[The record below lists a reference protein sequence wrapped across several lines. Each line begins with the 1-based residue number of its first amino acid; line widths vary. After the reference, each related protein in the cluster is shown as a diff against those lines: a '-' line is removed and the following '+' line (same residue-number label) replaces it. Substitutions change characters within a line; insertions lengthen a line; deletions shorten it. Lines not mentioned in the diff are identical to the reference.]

1 MMHGR
6 QPYTGVESTEPV
18 KTESV
23 EQFVEHMK
31 EIQEEASAAIAI
43 AQDAM
48 KRQYDR
54 RRGPARDYQPG
65 DWVYLEAHNIRTE
78 RPVKKMEDRR
88 YGPFR
93 VTNRVGRGAYRLE
106 LPARWR
112 RIHPVFNEIL
122 LTPAHAPE
130 FPNQV
135 RDLPVPD
142 LVAPGLQPE
151 EILDSKL
158 AAGTIFY
165 YVKWKNRARAE
176 ATWEPRTPE
185 LAPLITDFH
194 RRFPAAPRM
203 PFIHLPPLQ
212 PTDDSRGREG

>member
-1 MMHGR
+1 M
-6 QPYTGVESTEPV
+6 
-18 KTESV
+18 ESV
-23 EQFVEHMK
+23 EQFVERMK

-48 KRQYDR
+48 KRQPS
-54 RRGPARDYQPG
+54 G
-65 DWVYLEAHNIRTE
+65 RT
-78 RPVKKMEDRR
+78 
-88 YGPFR
+88 G
-93 VTNRVGRGAYRLE
+93 GE

-112 RIHPVFNEIL
+112 RIHPVFNEVL

-165 YVKWKNRARAE
+165 YVKWKNRTRAE
-176 ATWEPRTPE
+176 ATWEPRTPK
-185 LAPLITDFH
+185 LTTLTADFH
-194 RRFPAAPRM
+194 RRFPAALCL
-203 PFIHLPPLQ
+203 PFICIPP
-212 PTDDSRGREG
+212 PRRFVDSQGREG